1 MITFLPIPGL
11 KPEKKEIVDGKE
23 KPSLADGNLKEQDF
37 EKLALLAK
45 EYIKEHPDLPA
56 NRMKR

>member
-1 MITFLPIPGL
+1 
-11 KPEKKEIVDGKE
+11 
-23 KPSLADGNLKEQDF
+23 LADGNLKEQDF